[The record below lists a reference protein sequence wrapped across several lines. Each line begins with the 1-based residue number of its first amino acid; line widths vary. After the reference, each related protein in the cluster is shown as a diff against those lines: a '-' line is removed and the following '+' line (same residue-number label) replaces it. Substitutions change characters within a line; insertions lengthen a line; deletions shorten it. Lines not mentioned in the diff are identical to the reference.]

1 MTPLDIIIVFLI
13 FISAVFGIFY
23 GFLNIFFSFL
33 SWGIAVFL
41 SIKLMPYV
49 SPFFEGYI
57 NTPMLRDILSF
68 AVLFFLSLFILTG
81 VGYLIVKLLK
91 REGLSAVDR
100 VLGMLLGLG
109 LGGLTVAL
117 TVFLAGFTAFPKEPF
132 WTQSSLVEPFEEI
145 SVQSAQYLPASLK
158 EYHGYE

>member
-1 MTPLDIIIVFLI
+1 MTPLDIVIVFLI
-13 FISAVFGIFY
+13 FVSAVFGIFY
-23 GFLNIFFSFL
+23 GFLNIFFSLL

-41 SIKLMPYV
+41 SVQLMPYV

-81 VGYLIVKLLK
+81 IGYLIVKLLK

-100 VLGMLLGLG
+100 ILGMLLGLG
-109 LGGLTVAL
+109 LGGLTVSLA
-117 TVFLAGFTAFPKEPF
+117 VFLAGFTAFPQEPF
-132 WTQSSLVEPFEEI
+132 WMQSSLVEPFEEI